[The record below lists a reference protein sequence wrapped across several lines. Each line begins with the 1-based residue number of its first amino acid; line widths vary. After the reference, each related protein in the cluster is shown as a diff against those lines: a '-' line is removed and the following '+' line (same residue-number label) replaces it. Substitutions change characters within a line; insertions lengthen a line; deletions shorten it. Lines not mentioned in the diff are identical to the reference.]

1 MKTSSTMIASLALM
15 GAGAALALGQANV
28 ITPTSING
36 TTTGKTKA
44 AYVAA
49 FGAVMV
55 NRLEGNITR
64 LNFDATK
71 TEVYMSKNGRG
82 TAIIIGDQA
91 YKTAAGVGPC
101 STFAALKAAF
111 PNLAR
116 VSGPDKRIWK
126 SGRLW
131 FRVDNDARTAD
142 PADSTVRGIMLVT
155 APAPRLAKTYI
166 GNTVYDC
173 GGPEY

>member
-1 MKTSSTMIASLALM
+1 M
-15 GAGAALALGQANV
+15 
-28 ITPTSING
+28 
-36 TTTGKTKA
+36 
-44 AYVAA
+44 
-49 FGAVMV
+49 
-55 NRLEGNITR
+55 
-64 LNFDATK
+64 
-71 TEVYMSKNGRG
+71 
-82 TAIIIGDQA
+82 
-91 YKTAAGVGPC
+91 GPC
-101 STFAALKAAF
+101 STFAALKATF

-116 VSGPDKRIWK
+116 VAGPDKRIWK

-131 FRVDNDARTAD
+131 FRVDNDARTAN